1 MFVRPLVYGPDGLPR
16 PARPGDGISNPQ
28 LTALT
33 ADSAQTIPLAAV
45 MGGIWKRGI
54 TSART
59 DTLPTAA
66 AILAANPNM
75 DVGDSFLFLVNVI
88 GNTLTIAG
96 GVGFTDSGTLT
107 VATATSRWFLIT
119 KTSATTMT
127 LIGL

>member
-1 MFVRPLVYGPDGLPR
+1 MFVRPLVYAADGLPR
-16 PARPGDGISNPQ
+16 PARPGDGVSNPQ

-33 ADSAQTIPLAAV
+33 ADSNQTVTLSAV
-45 MGGIWKRGI
+45 MGGIYKRTI

-59 DTLPTAA
+59 DTFPTAA
-66 AILAANPNM
+66 AILAACPSM
-75 DVGDSFLFLVNVI
+75 DIGDSFLLLVNAI
-88 GNTLTIAG
+88 GNTLTLAG

-107 VATATSRWFLIT
+107 VATTTSRWFLFT